1 MRIAPGWVGIPVERD
16 KDPLL
21 WSVVDVCVLHPSDR
35 VDHSA
40 ASAVG
45 KYERLKA
52 LRQRFGREMLKE
64 KNRLDALNHMQQARL
79 DPLPTPPP
87 SSRQSPRAD
96 RQGNVVTRG
105 GSQ

>member
-1 MRIAPGWVGIPVERD
+1 MITKG
-16 KDPLL
+16 KT
-21 WSVVDVCVLHPSDR
+21 
-35 VDHSA
+35 
-40 ASAVG
+40 VG

-52 LRQRFGREMLKE
+52 LKQRFGREMLKE

-96 RQGNVVTRG
+96 RQGSVVTRG
-105 GSQ
+105 GS